1 MSPESTEVTF
11 CVRGVISPLLAN
23 ICLPYVFD
31 LWVDAWRKKCAQGDV
46 VVVRDVRRQTPR
58 NVASILG
65 SARESGLRDAQVS
78 ASSSSRVMCS

>member
-23 ICLPYVFD
+23 IYLHYVFD
-31 LWVDAWRKKCAQGDV
+31 LWVDAWRKCAQGDV

>member
-1 MSPESTEVTF
+1 
-11 CVRGVISPLLAN
+11 LLAN
-23 ICLPYVFD
+23 LYLHYVFD

>member
-23 ICLPYVFD
+23 IYLHYVFD
-31 LWVDAWRKKCAQGDV
+31 LWVDAWRKKCAQATWSSSA
-46 VVVRDVRRQTPR
+46 VRRQTPR

>member
-23 ICLPYVFD
+23 IYLHYVFD